1 MLNSLK
7 NFVSPL
13 RGVFYFDFSR
23 CRYWLLTWWFTCLV
37 VIAMSVTLVTS
48 GVMFFGGN
56 GETITVQTSY
66 LIFLIL
72 VGLIF
77 QPAHPGLQRSFFR
90 GRPVSP
96 RQVLVSRWC
105 FVALFVLLP
114 HFLSQLAP
122 LLLVDFS
129 FDAVSAFSVYYW
141 GVHLGVVAVL
151 GALATASKKMSSYLL
166 RSFFGGA
173 LLLGVASATKI
184 YSGLES
190 NWIYVTSPE
199 AGRLLWVVGI
209 CLFALFVFVAIMG
222 ALYRGRGSWR
232 LAVVGIVVAILLAAA
247 LQPVRFLVDVS
258 KVGELISEQL
268 VSLDTL
274 SFKAD
279 RQGVYSGYYVQ
290 RNRGLTGSS
299 TSGLS
304 SPPYWKN
311 DAEEFWFIRGEFE
324 IEGLDPELAYSAR
337 LLEARWVSD
346 DGDVVEY
353 DPPTGTNSVRNLG
366 YRLHPPIAT
375 TAGIVALLGE
385 PSVRPKYFYPITGKS
400 DLLLFGAW
408 TSVYERFK
416 TTPGRLEL
424 RVRVDFYRHDIGQ
437 RIPLSGEESEAAPT
451 NSFRLRGVASEGGE
465 LEARVHTFAAAK
477 TWGLGMNQRRG
488 YSSRDWVLYDPK
500 TKERA
505 PADGFG
511 SRGSLLWQSVSGR
524 HFDITFQGNEV
535 RWNLPDVSHP
545 ELLELI
551 HLEPRYLG
559 SAVVEVTTE
568 DFRLVTKETIE
579 RAE

>member
-184 YSGLES
+184 YSGWS
-190 NWIYVTSPE
+190 
-199 AGRLLWVVGI
+199 
-209 CLFALFVFVAIMG
+209 
-222 ALYRGRGSWR
+222 
-232 LAVVGIVVAILLAAA
+232 
-247 LQPVRFLVDVS
+247 Q
-258 KVGELISEQL
+258 
-268 VSLDTL
+268 
-274 SFKAD
+274 
-279 RQGVYSGYYVQ
+279 
-290 RNRGLTGSS
+290 TG
-299 TSGLS
+299 
-304 SPPYWKN
+304 
-311 DAEEFWFIRGEFE
+311 F
-324 IEGLDPELAYSAR
+324 
-337 LLEARWVSD
+337 
-346 DGDVVEY
+346 
-353 DPPTGTNSVRNLG
+353 
-366 YRLHPPIAT
+366 
-375 TAGIVALLGE
+375 
-385 PSVRPKYFYPITGKS
+385 
-400 DLLLFGAW
+400 
-408 TSVYERFK
+408 
-416 TTPGRLEL
+416 
-424 RVRVDFYRHDIGQ
+424 
-437 RIPLSGEESEAAPT
+437 
-451 NSFRLRGVASEGGE
+451 
-465 LEARVHTFAAAK
+465 
-477 TWGLGMNQRRG
+477 M
-488 YSSRDWVLYDPK
+488 
-500 TKERA
+500 
-505 PADGFG
+505 
-511 SRGSLLWQSVSGR
+511 
-524 HFDITFQGNEV
+524 
-535 RWNLPDVSHP
+535 
-545 ELLELI
+545 
-551 HLEPRYLG
+551 
-559 SAVVEVTTE
+559 
-568 DFRLVTKETIE
+568 
-579 RAE
+579 